1 MNQGPLVVKLG
12 GSLLDDGHLA
22 RRLRA
27 WLQSQGN
34 GPMVLIVGGGG
45 AADWIREA
53 ERLHKLSVEAA
64 HRMAIRAMSFNT
76 QLVREMLPELAYYR
90 GGIEGLRLPC
100 SARVLYD
107 LADCEDVGMMPA
119 GESGG
124 HDGRFVDEP
133 ATSGESVAAERNP
146 QGPHLRE
153 PNLQGLDPRELDPRE
168 LDPQGPNSRRAD
180 SNSNAGEARG
190 QNRTARLPVG
200 WHVTS
205 DSIAAW
211 LAKRLAATE
220 LVLLK
225 SALPAADSVE
235 DLSRSGYCDAYFRTA
250 LTGVAVVRCVNL
262 RCEPPVEKR
271 IVCRSERPVV
281 QQPRG

>member
-34 GPMVLIVGGGG
+34 GPMVLIVGGGS

-53 ERLHKLSVEAA
+53 ERVHKLSVEAA

-90 GGIEGLRLPC
+90 GGIEGLRLPR

-124 HDGRFVDEP
+124 HDGRLVDEP

-146 QGPHLRE
+146 QGPHLR
-153 PNLQGLDPRELDPRE
+153 GLDPRGSNL
-168 LDPQGPNSRRAD
+168 QGPNSRGAD
-180 SNSNAGEARG
+180 SKSNAGGARG
-190 QNRTARLPVG
+190 QSRTARLPLG

-250 LTGVAVVRCVNL
+250 LAGVAVVRCVNL
-262 RCEPPVEKR
+262 RREPPVEKR
-271 IVCRSERPVV
+271 IACRSERPVV
-281 QQPRG
+281 QQPQG